1 MASGRAAPEIFGR
14 ESELRRL
21 RELVGDVAAKRGSAI
36 WLEGESG
43 IGKTALLS
51 RLTDEAERL
60 GCQVFHSSADRLAH
74 RFPLRVALDCLD
86 INARAADA
94 TYRDICSR
102 LHDGDQLDR
111 VDPLPAVVERLVG
124 IVEHACTETPV
135 VMVIDDIHWADE
147 ASMLVWHQLN
157 RLVDELPL
165 LMVAAARPLR
175 SRIDLGSLQQE
186 CRAGATLIPL
196 PPLDAEAVTRLA
208 GHLTGT
214 AEIGPAMRRTLERA
228 GGNPLYVRELV
239 DSLSREGHVAKR
251 DGGRVADLPAEV
263 AEPPLPRSLAESLT
277 SRLSFVN
284 TDTIGL
290 LRMAA
295 LLGQTFSVTDLRKVS
310 ERPVVALAGAMEEA
324 LAAGLLVESGSR
336 LAFQHGL
343 IRHALCETT
352 PTALRVALHNQ
363 AARALAESG
372 APIERVGEQLR
383 ASLAI
388 DDTELDDG
396 FLDWL
401 AHNGRMLAYRAPESA
416 TELLSTALSLLP
428 TGDARRGALQA
439 AKARTLVA
447 LGRPEQAQALCERV
461 LAETR
466 DRCLASEMSWYLA
479 WSLAV
484 RGLDEQAAEVVERAL
499 RTPGFERPW
508 LARMH
513 AMLGQVMLVRGE
525 FESANSAV
533 KQALSEARPVH
544 DGFALGLALHVRAA
558 ALARQCDLA
567 GAVDCYDQARAELD
581 DAPENTDLRLLVLG
595 NRMVLLFGL
604 GRAEDAESALHEMLA
619 IAERTAT
626 PTQLAS
632 VRLSAA
638 NHYYTTGRWDDA
650 VAELDAVV
658 ELADRMPR
666 QNRRCLHGL
675 SALIAGHR
683 EDAETFGRKLAG
695 VDDPGPESLEGAEFL
710 LLGRGM
716 QAEMENAPQR
726 AVALLTE
733 VLLRG
738 ERFGTRYLWLPLLVR
753 LAMSTGDTAAGTRAA
768 QACED
773 DAAVGAV
780 PNIVAAAQHCRGL
793 LDREPAAVRAAAEI
807 YRTINQPP
815 RHAQALEDLAVLLA
829 ERGQISAARAEY
841 ARAVEIY
848 TELGASWDLRRA
860 DARLRPHGVRRARG
874 RRPRATTGWDS
885 LTPTERKVAR
895 LVADGLANPDIAATL
910 FSSRRTIEV
919 HVSHILAKLG
929 VRSRVEVAVIA
940 MRNATNASRDGH
952 ELASK

>member
-1 MASGRAAPEIFGR
+1 MPEIFGR

-21 RELVGDVAAKRGSAI
+21 LGLVGDVAAKRGGAV
-36 WLEGESG
+36 WLEGEAG
-43 IGKTALLS
+43 IGKTALLA
-51 RLTDEAERL
+51 RITAEAERL
-60 GCQVFHSSADRLAH
+60 GCQVFDAAADRLTH
-74 RFPLRVALDCLD
+74 RFPLRVVLDCLG
-86 INARAADA
+86 ISARAADG
-94 TYRDICSR
+94 TYRDICAQLR
-102 LHDGDQLDR
+102 DGNQPDG
-111 VDPLPAVVERLVG
+111 VDPLPAAVERLVG
-124 IVEHACTETPV
+124 IVERSCAEAPV

-147 ASMLVWHQLN
+147 ASLLVWHHLS
-157 RLVDELPL
+157 RLVEELPL
-165 LMVAAARPLR
+165 LLVAAARPSRPR
-175 SRIDLGSLQQE
+175 SDPGFLQQE
-186 CRAGATLIPL
+186 YRAAAVLLSL
-196 PPLDAEAVTRLA
+196 PPLDAEAVARLA
-208 GHLTGT
+208 GHLTET
-214 AEIGPAMRRTLERA
+214 TEIGPAMRHTLDRA

-239 DSLSREGHVAKR
+239 DALSREGHVAKR
-251 DGGRVADLPAEV
+251 DGGRLADLPDEATD
-263 AEPPLPRSLAESLT
+263 PPLPRSLAESLT
-277 SRLSFVN
+277 SRLSFIG
-284 TDTIGL
+284 TDTLGL

-310 ERPVVALAGAMEEA
+310 ERPVVSLVGAVEEA
-324 LAAGLLVESGSR
+324 LTAGLLVEAGPR

-343 IRHALCETT
+343 IRHALYETT

-388 DDTELDDG
+388 DDTEFDDG
-396 FLDWL
+396 CLDWL
-401 AHNGRMLAYRAPESA
+401 AHNGRLLAHRAPESA
-416 TELLSTALSLLP
+416 TELLSAAICLLP
-428 TGDARRGALQA
+428 TDDARREALQA
-439 AKARTLVA
+439 AKARTLVV

-466 DRCLASEMSWYLA
+466 DRRLASEMSWHLA

-484 RGLDEQAAEVVERAL
+484 RGLDEQAAEVIERAL

-513 AMLGQVMLVRGE
+513 AMLGQVMLIRGE

-533 KQALSEARPVH
+533 EQALSEARPIH

-567 GAVDCYDQARAELD
+567 GAVDCYDQARAELG

-604 GRAEDAESALHEMLA
+604 GRVDEAESALHEMLA
-619 IAERTAT
+619 IAEHTAT
-626 PTQLAS
+626 PSQLAS

-638 NHYYTTGRWDDA
+638 NHYYTTGRWEDA

-658 ELADRMPR
+658 ELADRMTR
-666 QNRRCLHGL
+666 QNRRWLHGL

-683 EDAETFGRKLAG
+683 EDDETFRRQLAAAG
-695 VDDPGPESLEGAEFL
+695 DDPSPDSQEGAEFL
-710 LLGRGM
+710 LLSKGI
-716 QAEMENAPQR
+716 QAEVEDAPEQ
-726 AVALLTE
+726 AVSLLTE
-733 VLLRG
+733 ALLRG
-738 ERFGTRYLWLPLLVR
+738 ERFGTRYIWLPLLVR

-793 LDREPAAVRAAAEI
+793 LDREPVAVRAAAEI

-829 ERGQISAARAEY
+829 ERGQLTAARAEY
-841 ARAVEIY
+841 ARAAEIY

-860 DARLRPHGVRRARG
+860 DARLRPHRLRRTRG

-940 MRNATNASRDGH
+940 MRNATNASRDGN
-952 ELASK
+952 ELASR